1 MAELSK
7 KIFKG
12 IRQVNLSTY
21 QSYSDKEG
29 YLWLIKDGEN
39 RHIYFG
45 NQLYSD
51 IVPEKTDGQTKKLI
65 TEALDKLIGQDLLH
79 SFDNDGNLKNEIKLD
94 LQTTDDGKE
103 ILHLV
108 GKDDEDIATLDM
120 SKFAIDGMVDTVSYD
135 NTTHSLKIT
144 WNTESGKSNTVI
156 DLTDLVDIYT
166 SGNGVTVG
174 SDGVVSIKLSDDN
187 QDFLT
192 VDKNGLSL
200 KNIDGSHIE
209 IGNTITDD
217 NDAVIDKSSNIT
229 DILQK
234 LFTNI
239 KDVKTNALS
248 VKGDGSSINVVPDG
262 VSSTSKILSLKTESA
277 TIDTINH
284 ENVEIVSSSSD
295 GVYGQMYYM
304 SNIESV
310 SGNIEEPN
318 ISGENVS
325 LYKAEISENKR
336 LNIVATDEVELEDVT
351 FKGEFPKTTAN
362 AIAKINGGK
371 TVTLTNVV
379 FDDTVKGYNGFEIG
393 LNSNDLPKRVDIKN
407 CDFKGKLNNNAILIF
422 GTDNDAVINIENCH
436 FADISNA
443 LRLSNKT
450 NSKNVTVNIKD
461 CVVDKW
467 DSRKEWEG
475 FLICEDYTSPDL
487 NSAEANNLFA
497 PEKIHVNFINLIYQG
512 EKITPDTDKKIY
524 YVYYDNGG
532 EQTDENKL
540 PKVVIS

>member
-1 MAELSK
+1 M
-7 KIFKG
+7 
-12 IRQVNLSTY
+12 
-21 QSYSDKEG
+21 
-29 YLWLIKDGEN
+29 
-39 RHIYFG
+39 
-45 NQLYSD
+45 
-51 IVPEKTDGQTKKLI
+51 I

-174 SDGVVSIKLSDDN
+174 PDGVVSIKLSDDN

-192 VDKNGLSL
+192 VGENGLSL

-262 VSSTSKILSLKTESA
+262 ILR
-277 TIDTINH
+277 
-284 ENVEIVSSSSD
+284 
-295 GVYGQMYYM
+295 Q
-304 SNIESV
+304 
-310 SGNIEEPN
+310 
-318 ISGENVS
+318 
-325 LYKAEISENKR
+325 
-336 LNIVATDEVELEDVT
+336 
-351 FKGEFPKTTAN
+351 
-362 AIAKINGGK
+362 
-371 TVTLTNVV
+371 
-379 FDDTVKGYNGFEIG
+379 VKFC
-393 LNSNDLPKRVDIKN
+393 L
-407 CDFKGKLNNNAILIF
+407 
-422 GTDNDAVINIENCH
+422 
-436 FADISNA
+436 
-443 LRLSNKT
+443 
-450 NSKNVTVNIKD
+450 
-461 CVVDKW
+461 
-467 DSRKEWEG
+467 
-475 FLICEDYTSPDL
+475 
-487 NSAEANNLFA
+487 
-497 PEKIHVNFINLIYQG
+497 
-512 EKITPDTDKKIY
+512 
-524 YVYYDNGG
+524 
-532 EQTDENKL
+532 
-540 PKVVIS
+540 

>member
-1 MAELSK
+1 MRVGLEMRHLSGIAVHVVEVRAIGVEHDEL
-7 KIFKG
+7 FLAFPG
-12 IRQVNLSTY
+12 Q
-21 QSYSDKEG
+21 
-29 YLWLIKDGEN
+29 YLVE
-39 RHIYFG
+39 
-45 NQLYSD
+45 
-51 IVPEKTDGQTKKLI
+51 DGQQVGVIVVAVL
-65 TEALDKLIGQDLLH
+65 ARGFGQLTASGVGVARL
-79 SFDNDGNLKNEIKLD
+79 E
-94 LQTTDDGKE
+94 E
-103 ILHLV
+103 EPLV
-108 GKDDEDIATLDM
+108 GLFAQEVDERVVGALIAQKHGVEACLTEGLQDAFLVEETLEVGGR
-120 SKFAIDGMVDTVSYD
+120 SQREEHGHT
-135 NTTHSLKIT
+135 
-144 WNTESGKSNTVI
+144 
-156 DLTDLVDIYT
+156 LV
-166 SGNGVTVG
+166 GGVRLG
-174 SDGVVSIKLSDDN
+174 
-187 QDFLT
+187 
-192 VDKNGLSL
+192 
-200 KNIDGSHIE
+200 
-209 IGNTITDD
+209 
-217 NDAVIDKSSNIT
+217 
-229 DILQK
+229 
-234 LFTNI
+234 
-239 KDVKTNALS
+239 
-248 VKGDGSSINVVPDG
+248 GD
-262 VSSTSKILSLKTESA
+262 SSTSKILSLKTESA
-277 TIDTINH
+277 TMDTINH
-284 ENVEIVSSSSD
+284 GHVEIVSSSSD

>member
-1 MAELSK
+1 MAELNK
-7 KIFKG
+7 KVFKG

-39 RHIYFG
+39 RYIYFG

-51 IVPEKTDGQTKKLI
+51 IVPEKTDGQTKELI

-174 SDGVVSIKLSDDN
+174 PDGVVSIKLSDDN

-192 VDKNGLSL
+192 VGENGLSL

-217 NDAVIDKSSNIT
+217 NDTVIDKSSNIT

-262 VSSTSKILSLKTESA
+262 DTFNFTGEGCTETVEIASGEEFEEFIVTLVGSA
-277 TIDTINH
+277 TMTEDK
-284 ENVEIVSSSSD
+284 E
-295 GVYGQMYYM
+295 
-304 SNIESV
+304 NIEYE
-310 SGNIEEPN
+310 IE
-318 ISGENVS
+318 
-325 LYKAEISENKR
+325 K
-336 LNIVATDEVELEDVT
+336 
-351 FKGEFPKTTAN
+351 
-362 AIAKINGGK
+362 
-371 TVTLTNVV
+371 
-379 FDDTVKGYNGFEIG
+379 VKYLKSPFGDFFI
-393 LNSNDLPKRVDIKN
+393 DI
-407 CDFKGKLNNNAILIF
+407 FF
-422 GTDNDAVINIENCH
+422 
-436 FADISNA
+436 
-443 LRLSNKT
+443 
-450 NSKNVTVNIKD
+450 
-461 CVVDKW
+461 
-467 DSRKEWEG
+467 
-475 FLICEDYTSPDL
+475 FL
-487 NSAEANNLFA
+487 
-497 PEKIHVNFINLIYQG
+497 
-512 EKITPDTDKKIY
+512 
-524 YVYYDNGG
+524 
-532 EQTDENKL
+532 
-540 PKVVIS
+540 